1 MSCKVCVEQ
10 VKVYPHP
17 DPETTSLELV
27 AIGDN
32 QYVVQK
38 GLYVTGD
45 LAVAIPKNFVVS
57 HPVFIRE
64 WGSYLQGPDKNRVG
78 FKLMRGQE
86 SQGIVVREDLVKEIT
101 GKDIKDFEVG
111 VDISNELSVK
121 QYVAPIP
128 EELKDTVEAYTSKP
142 FTRDIKHDCKY
153 AAVNLSKFVEGEPIA
168 ITSKLHGSQ
177 FNILWNHEPDTKV
190 ADRVL
195 RYSTKGLWEKSLV
208 FKQGVTNNYLEAWYN
223 FTSTI
228 QSIAF
233 WNKLSEVINAD
244 VFQQQVHL
252 VGEVVPM
259 FKGFDYG
266 NEKPT
271 LYLFAIYV
279 NGVSIDLI
287 NFRSIPNINIVPE
300 LYRGPFDPITTL
312 EIANNF
318 AQQAVCPIDG
328 KMLNEGVVVS
338 NGRHYIKVKNDKFMK
353 KFGTIEGN

>member
-1 MSCKVCVEQ
+1 MYKVSVEQ
-10 VKVYPHP
+10 VQVYPHP
-17 DPETTSLELV
+17 NADNLELV
-27 AIGDN
+27 AIGDS

-45 LAVAIPKNFVVS
+45 LAVAIPKNSVVS

-78 FKLMRGQE
+78 FKMMRGQE

-101 GKDIKDFEVG
+101 NKHITEFEVG
-111 VDISNELSVK
+111 VDISNELGVT
-121 QYVAPIP
+121 QYVAPVP
-128 EELKDTVEAYTSKP
+128 DELKDTVEAYTDKP
-142 FTRDIKHDCKY
+142 FTRKINHDCKY
-153 AAVNLSKFVEGEPIA
+153 AAVNLSKFVEGEPIT

-195 RYSTKGLWEKSLV
+195 KYSTKGLWEKGLV
-208 FKQGVTNNYLEAWYN
+208 FRQGITNNYIEAWYN

-233 WNKLSEVINAD
+233 WDKLSELINAD
-244 VFQQQVHL
+244 IFDQQVHL

-266 NEKPT
+266 NEQPT
-271 LYLFAIYV
+271 LYLFAVYV

-287 NFRSIPNINIVPE
+287 NFRSILNINIVPE
-300 LYRGPFDPITTL
+300 LYRGPFDPTVTM
-312 EIANNF
+312 EIANQF

-328 KMLNEGVVVS
+328 KTLNEGVVIS

-353 KFGTIEGN
+353 KFGTVEGT

>member
-1 MSCKVCVEQ
+1 MYKVSVEQ
-10 VKVYPHP
+10 VQVYPHP
-17 DPETTSLELV
+17 NADNLELI
-27 AIGDN
+27 AIGDS

-38 GLYVTGD
+38 RLYVTGD
-45 LAVAIPKNFVVS
+45 LAVAIPKNSVVS

-64 WGSYLQGPDKNRVG
+64 WGEYLQGPDKNRVG

-101 GKDIKDFEVG
+101 NKHITEFEVG
-111 VDISNELSVK
+111 VDISNELGVK
-121 QYVAPIP
+121 QYIAPVPP
-128 EELKDTVEAYTSKP
+128 ELQNTVEAYTGKQ
-142 FTRDIKHDCKY
+142 FTRNINHDCKY
-153 AAVNLSKFVEGEPIA
+153 AAVNLSKFVEGEPIT

-195 RYSTKGLWEKSLV
+195 RYSTKGLWEKGLV
-208 FKQGVTNNYLEAWYN
+208 FKQGITNSYIEAWYN
-223 FTSTI
+223 YTGVTGSVML
-228 QSIAF
+228 
-233 WNKLSEVINAD
+233 WDKLSEVTNSDI
-244 VFQQQVHL
+244 FQQQVHI
-252 VGEVVPM
+252 VGEVVPI

-266 NEKPT
+266 NEQPT
-271 LYLFAIYV
+271 LYLFAVYV

-318 AQQAVCPIDG
+318 AQQATCPIDG
-328 KMLNEGVVVS
+328 KTLNEGVVVS

-353 KFGTIEGN
+353 KHGTVEGN